1 MFKLS
6 EEEERENDYER
17 LRRKFNFRNINFKKN
32 KNPNEAF
39 QQNENYNPIKYG
51 NNNNLNANNAVY
63 NNYSSQ
69 MNKEDVLISNAGKI
83 NETNHPTQNNYRNYY
98 SQSHNLHQKEQKDV
112 RQNPQQKSH
121 SNNSNYFVNNNN
133 SKGQI
138 IKQIISISELK
149 TSTER
154 VDLGINHDNNY
165 GEDFYE
171 AVNNISDSNSFYA
184 NKNKINQMSG
194 QGSQVANYG
203 DRRINE
209 QFKNANVT
217 NHNSNQ
223 GQKIYQGSHQ
233 DKDKDNISEMDKS
246 NYNNVEEGK

>member
-6 EEEERENDYER
+6 EEEERERENDYER

-112 RQNPQQKSH
+112 RQNPQQKS
-121 SNNSNYFVNNNN
+121 NN

-138 IKQIISISELK
+138 IKQIISNSELK
-149 TSTER
+149 TSNER
-154 VDLGINHDNNY
+154 VDLGVNHDNNY
-165 GEDFYE
+165 GEDFNE

-184 NKNKINQMSG
+184 NKNKINFKMSG

-203 DRRINE
+203 DRRIKE
-209 QFKNANVT
+209 QFKNANVI
-217 NHNSNQ
+217 NLNSNQ
-223 GQKIYQGSHQ
+223 GQKIYHGSHQ
-233 DKDKDNISEMDKS
+233 DKDKDNISEMGKS